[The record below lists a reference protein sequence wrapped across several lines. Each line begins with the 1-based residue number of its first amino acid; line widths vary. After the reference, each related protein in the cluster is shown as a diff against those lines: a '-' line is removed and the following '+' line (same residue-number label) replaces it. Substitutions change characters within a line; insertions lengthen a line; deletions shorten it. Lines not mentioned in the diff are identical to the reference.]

1 MQIINNTAIILAGG
15 TGSRMKNKT
24 PKQFLLLNKKK
35 IFEYSLNI
43 LLENKNIHQI
53 ILVCHKDW
61 INKINLKHK
70 NIKIVPGGN
79 NRTESVLLGLKNCST
94 DCKKVVIHD
103 AARPFIS
110 KIIINKGLSYL
121 NRYQAA
127 VPFIEIKDSIIETNK
142 SIKYLKRNNL
152 KIIQTPQFFLY
163 NNIFNAYKNN
173 QSIFTDD
180 LSLVLNFK
188 QNISY
193 KLFTGSENNFKIT
206 TMYDYKL
213 AKKMLI

>member
-1 MQIINNTAIILAGG
+1 M
-15 TGSRMKNKT
+15 
-24 PKQFLLLNKKK
+24 LLKL
-35 IFEYSLNI
+35 Y
-43 LLENKNIHQI
+43 
-53 ILVCHKDW
+53 
-61 INKINLKHK
+61 
-70 NIKIVPGGN
+70 
-79 NRTESVLLGLKNCST
+79 
-94 DCKKVVIHD
+94 
-103 AARPFIS
+103 
-110 KIIINKGLSYL
+110 
-121 NRYQAA
+121 
-127 VPFIEIKDSIIETNK
+127 
-142 SIKYLKRNNL
+142 
-152 KIIQTPQFFLY
+152 LY